1 MIALHGDLG
10 AGKTTFARAFIRARA
25 QGAAIGEIP
34 SPTFT
39 LVQVYDLPSGAIWH
53 FDLYRLTRPDQVWE
67 LGLEEALI
75 AGIAE
80 RDRNKLQGQ
89 LAELAKVDD
98 LTAALGKLGKDALY
112 ESILDPS
119 AGISFGFEGWT
130 VELKNGDEA
139 YGIKTSETADEIT
152 IKNQTGVSIRF
163 KKAEIAKLQQ
173 GKDRK
178 STRLNS
184 SHRT

>member
-1 MIALHGDLG
+1 MSQDPIEFDLPERTATEALARALAQRARPGDVIALHGDLG

-75 AGIAE
+75 AGIALIEWPE
-80 RDRNKLQGQ
+80 RI
-89 LAELAKVDD
+89 AELLPD
-98 LTAALGKLGKDALY
+98 GC
-112 ESILDPS
+112 LDVML
-119 AGISFGFEGWT
+119 ATDGGERRQRKG
-130 VELKNGDEA
+130 
-139 YGIKTSETADEIT
+139 
-152 IKNQTGVSIRF
+152 TG
-163 KKAEIAKLQQ
+163 ECL
-173 GKDRK
+173 
-178 STRLNS
+178 
-184 SHRT
+184 